1 LSFTA
6 KGATEEK
13 CTTSIRR
20 EARGKGKEARNISPL
35 ASSLSPK
42 PPFEDGTPLAD
53 INQQQAAEKPIRHS
67 KVWGMSGFSGL
78 SSLSGFLVERN

>member
-13 CTTSIRR
+13 CATSIRR
-20 EARGKGKEARNISPL
+20 EAHGKGQEARNIRPL
-35 ASSLSPK
+35 ALSSHPE
-42 PPFEDGTPLAD
+42 PPFEDGTSLAD

-67 KVWGMSGFSGL
+67 RVLMACTF
-78 SSLSGFLVERN
+78 